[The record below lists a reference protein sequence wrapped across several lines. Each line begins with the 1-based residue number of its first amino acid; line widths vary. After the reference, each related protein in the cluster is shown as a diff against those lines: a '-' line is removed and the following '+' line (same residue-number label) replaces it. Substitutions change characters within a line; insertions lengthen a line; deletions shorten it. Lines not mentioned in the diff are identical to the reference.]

1 MSEIKIKKKFIFKK
15 KTQIIKKDS
24 PSYDDLCFIIDKNQY
39 IKNVISNPNKDKN
52 SLSYLVT
59 ACKSQSDCIKF
70 GNAVESI
77 FRDLVIYL
85 STFNLK
91 DCKPKNIQGKK
102 ERDHLFCD
110 NDKKIIY
117 YAELKSNINL
127 DTEKSK
133 STSNKCLEIVEE
145 LKKEYKDY
153 EIRWCLFACR
163 HLLYEDIPSVIKR
176 KYNNISDNVYGVNQ
190 FMSMMGINY
199 VFSEENYIKF
209 LNYMGDKMFKNIL

>member
-1 MSEIKIKKKFIFKK
+1 MSEIKIKKKIIFKK
-15 KTQIIKKDS
+15 KTLIVKKDS
-24 PSYDDLCFIIDKNQY
+24 PSYDDLCSIIDKNIY

-77 FRDLVIYL
+77 FRDLVIHL

-91 DCKPKNIQGKK
+91 NCKPKNIQGKK

-110 NDKKIIY
+110 HNKKIIY

-133 STSNKCLEIVEE
+133 ATSKKCLEIVEE
-145 LKKEYKDY
+145 LKKEYKNY

-176 KYNNISDNVYGVNQ
+176 KYTSISDNVYGVNQ

-209 LNYMGDKMFKNIL
+209 LNYMGDKMFKKDI